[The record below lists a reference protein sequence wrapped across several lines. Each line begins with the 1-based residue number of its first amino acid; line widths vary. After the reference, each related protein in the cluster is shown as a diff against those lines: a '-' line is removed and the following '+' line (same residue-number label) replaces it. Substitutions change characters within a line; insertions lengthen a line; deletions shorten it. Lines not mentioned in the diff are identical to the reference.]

1 MDDRRPGGHRG
12 GVTLFAAR
20 ANPLASAAEPYG
32 LFASWPVLCPDVETL
47 ARFFVTLTAEVA
59 DPGSASRRPATSGG
73 GGGHPVQ
80 PDPADLRLL
89 ALLREEGRLSV
100 SELAERAHVSRATAY
115 LRLQRLQE
123 AGILHGYSARV
134 SARGLGLGVTA
145 VVLLSVR
152 QPDWR
157 KVEEQLRHFPEVEYF
172 AFITG
177 TYDAILIVRTPD
189 IDTLRDVVLERLQ
202 AVPEIRST
210 QTSFVLEEVIHRP
223 YVLPAR
229 P

>member
-1 MDDRRPGGHRG
+1 MS
-12 GVTLFAAR
+12 AR
-20 ANPLASAAEPYG
+20 FSVRLAAEM
-32 LFASWPVLCPDVETL
+32 AV
-47 ARFFVTLTAEVA
+47 
-59 DPGSASRRPATSGG
+59 PGSASRRSTSSGSGG
-73 GGGHPVQ
+73 GQPVQ
-80 PDPADLRLL
+80 PDSTDLRLL
-89 ALLREEGRLSV
+89 ALLRGEGRLSV
-100 SELAERAHVSRATAY
+100 SELANRAHVSRATAY

-123 AGILHGYSARV
+123 AGILRGYSAQV
-134 SARGLGLGVTA
+134 SARGLGLGITA

-157 KVEEQLRHFPEVEYF
+157 KVEDQLRQFPEVEYF

-223 YVLPAR
+223 YVLPVR